1 MTTTRLP
8 HPPRGWKAVPW
19 RLPIWFYRLGL
30 GGLLGERFLL
40 LTHTGRV
47 SGMPRQAV
55 VEVVYHDAGTN
66 SYYVASG
73 FGERSQWYRNIL
85 ANPQVTVQV
94 GNRVMAARA
103 ERLSVAEGERRLAE
117 YARRHPTALRE
128 LSRLLRLP
136 YDGSP
141 ESLHKLA
148 ELLPVV
154 AFHCEGKSPA

>member
-1 MTTTRLP
+1 MTTARLP
-8 HPPRGWKAVPW
+8 SPPRGWKAIPW
-19 RLPIWFYRLGL
+19 RLPIWFYHLGL
-30 GGLLGERFLL
+30 GGLLGGRFLL

-55 VEVVYHDAGTN
+55 VEVVFHDAGTN

-85 ANPQVTVQV
+85 ADPQVTVQV

-103 ERLSVAEGERRLAE
+103 ERLSVADGERRLAE
-117 YARRHPTALRE
+117 YARWHPTALRE
-128 LSRLLRLP
+128 LSRLLRMP

-154 AFHCEGKSPA
+154 AFHYEGGGPA